1 MKVLGYELILK
12 TKSEEDVIIPL
23 PDGVHPEDLKVSG
36 CIDSF
41 DYRVIYDTS
50 EAYEEEALVIEEMLE
65 DIIQTYNDHD
75 ELIDSMREYISDISG
90 VEDNDEAFKESPLV
104 QKLLTRLIR
113 ISPKIFYSN
122 NISLQLKREYIA
134 FLNEDSVMGGFVGIF
149 NDYNYSLAKKYY
161 RRMWGM

>member
-50 EAYEEEALVIEEMLE
+50 EAYEEEALVIEGMLE
-65 DIIQTYNDHD
+65 DLIETSEHD
-75 ELIDSMREYISDISG
+75 ELIDCMREYIAELAD
-90 VEDNDEAFKESPLV
+90 VEDEDNALRESEEV
-104 QKLLTRLIR
+104 QKLLTRMIKM
-113 ISPKIFYSN
+113 SAKIFFSN
-122 NISLQLKREYIA
+122 SIDLWLKRDYLSLLDEEITW
-134 FLNEDSVMGGFVGIF
+134 GGFVGIF
-149 NDYNYSLAKKYY
+149 NDYNYSLAQKYL

>member
-65 DIIQTYNDHD
+65 DLIETSEHD
-75 ELIDSMREYISDISG
+75 ELIDCMREYIAELAD
-90 VEDNDEAFKESPLV
+90 VEDEDNALRESEEV
-104 QKLLTRLIR
+104 QKLLTRMIKM
-113 ISPKIFYSN
+113 SAKIFFSN
-122 NISLQLKREYIA
+122 SIDLWLKRDYLSLLDEEITW
-134 FLNEDSVMGGFVGIF
+134 GGFVGIF
-149 NDYNYSLAKKYY
+149 NDYNYSLAQKYL